1 MKRLV
6 LLAIRFHQQALSRY
20 VYGTCRYEPTCSHY
34 SYESIARH
42 GIVKGGW
49 LTLKR
54 LARCAPWG
62 GRGYDPVP

>member
-1 MKRLV
+1 MKRLA
-6 LLAIRFHQQALSRY
+6 LLAIRFYQQALSRY
-20 VYGTCRYEPTCSHY
+20 VVGICRYEPTCSHY
-34 SYESIARH
+34 SYESITRH